1 VFGLLFLVQF
11 VIFLELFL
19 NAQGHLPGL
28 LDQGTAR
35 HVSDCFSDVLFIFI
49 TVFVEDYRSVLLL
62 VWLGVDHIVELPLVF
77 VGLIVPIDH
86 HSKLLVVFVNPLVAG
101 DLLSVSNDLQRF
113 HVEIVLE
120 TKVNVNFTSPHHQLL
135 QLQIL
140 QLFVEDQVGT
150 EFRDIKL
157 EIFLGED
164 SGFAL
169 IGDDSH
175 QLSIDLVVFA

>member
-1 VFGLLFLVQF
+1 M
-11 VIFLELFL
+11 
-19 NAQGHLPGL
+19 
-28 LDQGTAR
+28 
-35 HVSDCFSDVLFIFI
+35 
-49 TVFVEDYRSVLLL
+49 
-62 VWLGVDHIVELPLVF
+62 ELPLVF

-86 HSKLLVVFVNPLVAG
+86 HPKLLVVFVNPLVAG
-101 DLLSVSNDLQRF
+101 DLLSVNNDLQRF

-157 EIFLGED
+157 EIFLRED

-175 QLSIDLVVFA
+175 QLSIDLAVFA